1 MMDLEELV
9 ELEDLEELPEPYNVE
24 EHIPGFSNLLE
35 KKEVLFLKKS
45 YQNAPVAAVILD
57 NNLRIL
63 WTNPAFIETFLQHRF
78 DTVIQLL
85 QLFQPYLA
93 IQDITSIL
101 RTLRNVESG
110 FSWYGRVEARGRE
123 FLTVIANM
131 IITPFQ
137 FDHSLPDGY
146 LAVFDNVTEENKT
159 LLTSIFKSLLEA
171 SRLKDNDT
179 GYHIDRVGEY
189 SKLMAEHLYH
199 KPGYEEIDKEF
210 IENIRFLA
218 PMHDVGKIGT
228 PDDILNKAG
237 PLDALEWTT
246 MKEHTKNGAY
256 ILNSHPSPMAKNIA
270 VFHHEKWD
278 GSGYPLELSGFT
290 IPLPARIVAIA
301 DVYDALRSHRSY
313 KEGFSH
319 EEAVDIMESER
330 GSHFDPALLDLFL
343 ELNEDYANIWNR
355 LRDPGK
361 QKPEDELLTGQ
372 IR

>member
-1 MMDLEELV
+1 MMDQDDLEELV
-9 ELEDLEELPEPYNVE
+9 ELEDLEELSEPYNVE
-24 EHIPGFSNLLE
+24 EHIPGSSYLLE

-45 YQNAPVAAVILD
+45 YQNAPVAAAILD

-63 WTNPAFIETFLQHRF
+63 WSNPAFIETFLQHRS

-85 QLFQPYLA
+85 LLFQPYLA
-93 IQDITSIL
+93 IQDISSIL
-101 RTLRNVESG
+101 RTLKNAESG
-110 FSWYGRVEARGRE
+110 FSWYGRVEAHGKE
-123 FLTVIANM
+123 FLAIIANM

-137 FDHSLPDGY
+137 FDNSLPEGY

-179 GYHIDRVGEY
+179 GYHIDRVGAY

-237 PLDALEWTT
+237 PLDALEWVT
-246 MKEHTKNGAY
+246 MQEHTKNGAY
-256 ILNSHPSPMAKNIA
+256 ILNSHPSPMAKDIA
-270 VFHHEKWD
+270 IFHHEKWD
-278 GSGYPLELSGFT
+278 GSGYPYGIVGLK
-290 IPLPARIVAIA
+290 IPLPARMVAIA
-301 DVYDALRSHRSY
+301 DVYDALRSRRSY

-319 EEAVDIMESER
+319 KKAVDIMESGG

-355 LRDPGK
+355 LRDPEK
-361 QKPEDELLTGQ
+361 QKPEE
-372 IR
+372 